1 MIYSEVHKMHTSDI
15 GTTQLTKFIDD
26 TQNYECNFL
35 IAYRVRRK
43 IGVLSQP
50 PRVRSRLSM

>member
-26 TQNYECNFL
+26 TQNIMNAIFY
-35 IAYRVRRK
+35 
-43 IGVLSQP
+43 
-50 PRVRSRLSM
+50 